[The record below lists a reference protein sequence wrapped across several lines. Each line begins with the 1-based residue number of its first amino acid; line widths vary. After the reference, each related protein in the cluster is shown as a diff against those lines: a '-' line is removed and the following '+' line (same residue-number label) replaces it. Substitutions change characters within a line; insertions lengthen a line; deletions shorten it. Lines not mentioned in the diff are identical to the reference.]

1 MGVGTCVQKVHSEFN
16 TRSARCRL
24 STKEVLAPGKQ
35 PKRVKA
41 RSLLCYWA
49 FRELRMSCTVVAERL
64 GMTQPGVSKAVQ
76 RGEGLAERDNFEFIQ
91 GEERNL

>member
-1 MGVGTCVQKVHSEFN
+1 M
-16 TRSARCRL
+16 AW
-24 STKEVLAPGKQ
+24 AKQ

-49 FRELRMSCTVVAERL
+49 FRELRMSCTVVAEKL
-64 GMTQPGVSKAVQ
+64 SMTQPDVSKAVQ